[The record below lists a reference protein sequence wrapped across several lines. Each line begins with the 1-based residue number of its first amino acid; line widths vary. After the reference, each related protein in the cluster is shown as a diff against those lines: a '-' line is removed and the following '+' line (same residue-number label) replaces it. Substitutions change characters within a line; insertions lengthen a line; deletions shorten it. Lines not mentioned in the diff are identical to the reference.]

1 MLDTEG
7 TMQTASFEN
16 RVFGEHASREPRS
29 TYLYPL
35 WPALAILVPSLLPP
49 LLWLQYTLAPIKAIN
64 PGVRHAF
71 DYEYIE
77 TIGWSLALSA
87 VLLSLLNLLLL
98 GLLIWQLRGTP
109 HEPRPIEPFVTW
121 GTMLLLGLFYLLT
134 VYLDL
139 FIGIAVVMFAMC
151 LLWGERR
158 LHVALGVALLT
169 PLCVFALFDKVLQ
182 IRFPRGILTN
192 WYYG

>member
-1 MLDTEG
+1 MKASKYIVPGIIAAFSLVVIWASLQLDTSPPMIVG
-7 TMQTASFEN
+7 DGMQP
-16 RVFGEHASREPRS
+16 RVF
-29 TYLYPL
+29 
-35 WPALAILVPSLLPP
+35 
-49 LLWLQYTLAPIKAIN
+49 PIFLM
-64 PGVRHAF
+64 V
-71 DYEYIE
+71 
-77 TIGWSLALSA
+77 
-87 VLLSLLNLLLL
+87 LNLLLL

>member
-1 MLDTEG
+1 MHRL
-7 TMQTASFEN
+7 TA
-16 RVFGEHASREPRS
+16 
-29 TYLYPL
+29 
-35 WPALAILVPSLLPP
+35 
-49 LLWLQYTLAPIKAIN
+49 
-64 PGVRHAF
+64 
-71 DYEYIE
+71 
-77 TIGWSLALSA
+77 ALS
-87 VLLSLLNLLLL
+87 VLIPWVGAQAPAPDPHWGANAFPEARTALRQGRRLKKAK
-98 GLLIWQLRGTP
+98 LILAEGSRQWIATLDASTMT
-109 HEPRPIEPFVTW
+109 PFVTW

-139 FIGIAVVMFAMC
+139 FIGIAVVMLAMC